1 MLRGPHSPSASSVA
15 ALFTEGNGNWGRDSQ
30 TRAQLL
36 GTLRVCSVSVNR
48 EGGESATW
56 KGQLAPRARVETS
69 MSAAQS

>member
-1 MLRGPHSPSASSVA
+1 MA
-15 ALFTEGNGNWGRDSQ
+15 ALFTEGNGDWGRDSQ

-48 EGGESATW
+48 EGGESTW
-56 KGQLAPRARVETS
+56 NGQLAPRARVETS